1 MGYAIDKMTYSDGR
15 AYRYNI
21 LDEDGELLYVGE
33 RTGIFLP
40 TPSALVDFFDA
51 DHNPAGRL
59 QPPDAVPWRRA
70 VRFEVF
76 VGEEQV
82 EPYVLIRERWRLV
95 DILLLRLPRYE
106 IELGRRRYTAQGSRY
121 GRQFYEILRA
131 RGEGERIEQE
141 IGEGE
146 EETPAHGGG
155 ARTGEVKV
163 GQIQRQ
169 AVGPSYFVETIVA
182 PLRQVPLVTASLVIL
197 IDLEMHS

>member
-33 RTGIFLP
+33 RTGMFLP
-40 TPSALVDFFDA
+40 TPTALVEFFDA

-59 QPPDAVPWRRA
+59 QPPDVVPWRRA

-82 EPYVLIRERWRLV
+82 EPHVLIRERWGLV

-106 IELGRRRYTAQGSRY
+106 IEVGRNRYTAQGSRY
-121 GRQFYEILRA
+121 GRNFYEIVRA
-131 RGEGERIEQE
+131 RGEGELI
-141 IGEGE
+141 E
-146 EETPAHGGG
+146 EETGEGGG
-155 ARTGEVKV
+155 ARSGEVKV
-163 GQIQRQ
+163 GEIQRQ
-169 AVGPSYFVETIVA
+169 TVGPSYFVETIVA
-182 PLRQVPLVTASLVIL
+182 PLRQVLLVTASLVIL
-197 IDLEMHS
+197 IDMEMHS